1 MGRFGCSM
9 FGSYVLNFSIFV
21 YHALSFNISC
31 IQQLS
36 LYHGLMTAIHQVMIL
51 RIGSAHSQSS
61 TNNKKD
67 LIKYLQITSRHSVA
81 LHIFH

>member
-1 MGRFGCSM
+1 MGRFGWSM

-36 LYHGLMTAIHQVMIL
+36 LCHGQMTAIHQVMFL

-67 LIKYLQITSRHSVA
+67 QSVCNMV
-81 LHIFH
+81 